1 MIQAITFDLWNTLL
15 TNKVYSDM
23 RLSFFTNF
31 LETRGIIHSFK
42 MVKEA
47 FSLAFNLPPR
57 DLERIKYR
65 HIYTMTR
72 ILKMLE
78 ILNIE
83 LSESNKNLIKQNFED
98 TMLIDP
104 PLLKTGVK
112 QTLKILSSDYKLGL
126 ISNTG
131 ASPGRIIIKV
141 LENYKILQYFQTT
154 IFSDET
160 GFYKPSPTMFETALK
175 NLNCEPQ
182 NAIHVGDRLDTDI
195 KGAKESNMVTI
206 WINDSFSSQP
216 IYSQPDFEIQQILE
230 VIEIIK
236 RLNRMS

>member
-23 RLSFFTNF
+23 RLSFFINF

>member
-83 LSESNKNLIKQNFED
+83 LSEFNKNLIKQNFED

-206 WINDSFSSQP
+206 WINDSFSSRP
-216 IYSQPDFEIQQILE
+216 IYSQPDFEIQQISD

>member
-141 LENYKILQYFQTT
+141 LENY
-154 IFSDET
+154 
-160 GFYKPSPTMFETALK
+160 
-175 NLNCEPQ
+175 
-182 NAIHVGDRLDTDI
+182 R
-195 KGAKESNMVTI
+195 
-206 WINDSFSSQP
+206 
-216 IYSQPDFEIQQILE
+216 
-230 VIEIIK
+230 
-236 RLNRMS
+236 